1 MRINVVH
8 SILSDGV
15 LEASYFARDTRSS
28 SNLHLNIQHVVPFI
42 IKLLL
47 DISNTLSI
55 ILHYAEYL
63 SMMR

>member
-1 MRINVVH
+1 MSINVVH

-28 SNLHLNIQHVVPFI
+28 SNLHLNIQHVPFI